1 MNLFLLTALA
11 MVAFAANSI
20 LNRVGL
26 SGGDIGPA
34 GFALIR
40 LASGAVVL
48 LALLRAQGRNRRPPR
63 PTPNIATVAAL
74 TAYIVGFSF
83 AYVSL
88 DAGVGALLLFGGVQ
102 LTMFLGAFW
111 SGQTIAA
118 RRWLGMAISLGGL
131 CVLVWPTGVVQ
142 MPLGAVALMLGAA
155 LGWGIY
161 SLIGTRVSDP
171 LAATA
176 WNFAYALP
184 LAAILCLPFVGGEPL
199 AMQGVITA
207 SVSGALTS
215 GLGYALWYR
224 LLPQLGATTAALA
237 QLSVPVIALG
247 AGIALLGEPLTPRAV
262 IACALVCGGIAFA
275 LRASSASK
283 RD

>member
-1 MNLFLLTALA
+1 MCRLTP
-11 MVAFAANSI
+11 VW
-20 LNRVGL
+20 
-26 SGGDIGPA
+26 
-34 GFALIR
+34 
-40 LASGAVVL
+40 
-48 LALLRAQGRNRRPPR
+48 
-63 PTPNIATVAAL
+63 
-74 TAYIVGFSF
+74 
-83 AYVSL
+83 
-88 DAGVGALLLFGGVQ
+88 GALLLFGGVQ
-102 LTMFLGAFW
+102 LTMFLGGLLVGTNHRRAALARHGDLAW
-111 SGQTIAA
+111 RAVCPRLADRRRADAPWGRRADA
-118 RRWLGMAISLGGL
+118 RRG
-131 CVLVWPTGVVQ
+131 T
-142 MPLGAVALMLGAA
+142 
-155 LGWGIY
+155 GWGIY

-237 QLSVPVIALG
+237 QLSVPPG
-247 AGIALLGEPLTPRAV
+247 DRTRRGHSPCSESPLTPRAV

-275 LRASSASK
+275 LVASASAK
-283 RD
+283 RQ

>member
-1 MNLFLLTALA
+1 MPLFLLTLLT

-40 LASGAVVL
+40 LASGALVL
-48 LALLRAQGRNRRPPR
+48 LALLWREGDRARHRPKPDV
-63 PTPNIATVAAL
+63 IAVVAL

-102 LTMFLGAFW
+102 ITMFFGAFLA
-111 SGQTIAA
+111 GQRIAA
-118 RRWLGMAISLGGL
+118 RRWVGMVISLGGL
-131 CVLVWPTGVVQ
+131 CVLVWPTGAIH
-142 MPLGAVALMLGAA
+142 MPLGAVGLMLAAA

-161 SLIGTRVSDP
+161 SLVGTRQSDP
-171 LAATA
+171 LRATA

-184 LAAILCLPFVGGEPL
+184 LAAILCLAFVGGESFG
-199 AMQGVITA
+199 ARGVIIA
-207 SVSGALTS
+207 IVSGGLTS

-224 LLPQLGATTAALA
+224 LLPHLGATTAALA
-237 QLSVPVIALG
+237 QLSVPIIALG
-247 AGIALLGEPLTPRAV
+247 AGIVLLDEPLTARAV
-262 IACALVCGGIAFA
+262 LACALVCGGIAFA
-275 LRASSASK
+275 LITTASAT

>member
-34 GFALIR
+34 GFAMIR
-40 LASGAVVL
+40 LASGAIVL
-48 LALLRAQGRNRRPPR
+48 LALLWTQGTRVAARPR
-63 PTPNIATVAAL
+63 PNMAAVAAL
-74 TAYIVGFSF
+74 TTYIVGFSF

-88 DAGVGALLLFGGVQ
+88 DAGLGALLLFGGVQ
-102 LTMFLGAFW
+102 FTMFLGAFW
-111 SGQTIAA
+111 SGQPIAA
-118 RRWLGMAISLGGL
+118 RRWVGMAISLGGL
-131 CVLVWPTGVVQ
+131 CVLVWPSSTVT
-142 MPLGAVALMLGAA
+142 MPLGAVALMLAAA

-184 LAAILCLPFVGGEPL
+184 LAAIVCVPFVRGEPFG
-199 AMQGVITA
+199 AQGITA
-207 SVSGALTS
+207 AIVSGGLTS

-224 LLPQLGATTAALA
+224 ILPRLGATTAALA

-247 AGIALLGEPLTPRAV
+247 AGLILLDEPATIRAV
-262 IACALVCGGIAFA
+262 VACALVCGGIAFA
-275 LRASSASK
+275 LVTSKASK
-283 RD
+283 QV